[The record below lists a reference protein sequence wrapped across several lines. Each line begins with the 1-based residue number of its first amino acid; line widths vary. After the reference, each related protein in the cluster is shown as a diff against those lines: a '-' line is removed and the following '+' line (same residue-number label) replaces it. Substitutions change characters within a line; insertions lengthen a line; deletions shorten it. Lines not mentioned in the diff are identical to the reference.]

1 MQHLTEVSTIVERL
15 KKILSKELRMEP
27 EDIAVDSHIVDDIG
41 VESAEMINLLYSIET
56 EFNIEIS
63 NEEASRN
70 LTIQEM
76 ANLVK
81 QKIDKKSA

>member
-1 MQHLTEVSTIVERL
+1 MQNLTEDLIVERL
-15 KKILSKELRMEP
+15 KKLISRELRMEA
-27 EDIAVDSHIVDDIG
+27 EDITIDSHIVDDIG

-63 NEEASRN
+63 NEEASKN
-70 LTIQEM
+70 LTIQGM

-81 QKIDKKSA
+81 QKVDKKSMQ

>member
-1 MQHLTEVSTIVERL
+1 MQNLTEDLIVERL
-15 KKILSKELRMEP
+15 KKIISRELRMDA
-27 EDIAVDSHIVDDIG
+27 EDITISSHIVDDIG
-41 VESAEMINLLYSIET
+41 IESAEMINLLYSIET

-70 LTIQEM
+70 LTIQGM

-81 QKIDKKSA
+81 QKIDKKSV